1 MRDPY
6 KVLGVPKR
14 ASEAEIKSAYRKLA
28 KKYHPDANS
37 GDDKAAG
44 RFAEVS
50 AAYELLKDK
59 EKRALFDRG
68 EIDAKGNPTGYGADP
83 FGPGG
88 PFAGAR
94 AAGARRGGQ
103 RAGPFGGARAEDIFS
118 EFFSAAGRSDS
129 HGGGA
134 GPGNMGGM
142 GGSPFGGAASS
153 GRDISYTLSIPFS
166 EAIRGAVRR
175 VTLAGGK
182 TLDVKIPKG
191 VADGQQIRLRG
202 QGEADPRARG
212 RAGDALITVKIE
224 PDPLFERDGNT
235 LRLTL
240 PVTLYEAVLGGKA
253 KVPTP
258 TGSVELTIPAR
269 SSSGRVLRLKGKGV
283 ATEKGPAGDL
293 LVTLR
298 IVLPASDPELEAF
311 LKKHAPTRPYSVRG
325 PEFD

>member
-6 KVLGVPKR
+6 KVLGVSKR
-14 ASEAEIKSAYRKLA
+14 ASQAEIKSAYRKLA
-28 KKYHPDANS
+28 KKYHPDANTS
-37 GDDKAAG
+37 DDKAAG
-44 RFAEVS
+44 RFSEVG

-68 EIDAKGNPTGYGADP
+68 EIDAKGNPTGHGADP

-94 AAGARRGGQ
+94 RTERQ
-103 RAGPFGGARAEDIFS
+103 TGPFGDARAEDIFS
-118 EFFSAAGRSDS
+118 EFFSAAGR
-129 HGGGA
+129 
-134 GPGNMGGM
+134 GGM
-142 GGSPFGGAASS
+142 GGTGGGPFAGAPGG
-153 GRDISYTLSIPFS
+153 GRDISYTLSIPFI
-166 EAIRGAVRR
+166 EAIGGTVRR

-202 QGEADPRARG
+202 QGEADPRGG

-224 PDPLFERDGNT
+224 PDALFERDGNT

-240 PVTLYEAVLGGKA
+240 PVTLYEAVLGGKV

-258 TGSVELTIPAR
+258 TGSVELTIPAG
-269 SSSGRVLRLKGKGV
+269 SSCGRVLRLKGKGV
-283 ATEKGPAGDL
+283 APEKGPAGDL

-298 IVLPASDPELEAF
+298 IVLPASDLELEAF
-311 LKKHAPTRPYSVRG
+311 LKKRSITKPYSVRG
-325 PEFD
+325 REFG